1 MSESSGLIEVDL
13 FPAEVNSLDNPQVL
27 RFKELLEEVALE
39 YHCRLI
45 FFDINNGTV
54 SFSFDSD
61 GLTSEILKILHNDS
75 QS

>member
-45 FFDINNGTV
+45 FFDINNGIV

-61 GLTSEILKILHNDS
+61 ELTSEILKILHNDS